1 MKNKEKLVSIIL
13 NCYNGEKYLKHALKS
28 ILRQSYKNWELI
40 FWDNRSTD
48 SSKKIFDTFKNKKF
62 KYFFSSSHTSL
73 YEARNLA
80 INKSKGQF
88 LSFVDADDMWEKNKL
103 KTQVKFFEDKKVGV
117 VYGNSWLLNETT
129 KKKKKFINYTIKDG
143 YIYNDLIQKYNV
155 GILTAI
161 IRKSCL
167 NSLKKIFDKRY
178 NIIGDYDLFIR
189 LSKKFKFKV
198 IQDPVATYRI
208 HANNLSILKKD
219 LEIKELNHWLKIN
232 KKSLGLLNYKKIK
245 KKIKNLEF
253 LNLKFKKNFIHALI
267 YFLKFIFL
275 IGNIKNLLI
284 LMLPKFFL
292 KKIMWFY

>member
-13 NCYNGEKYLKHALKS
+13 NCYNGEKYLKYALRS

-48 SSKKIFDTFKNKKF
+48 SSKKIFNTFKNKKF
-62 KYFFSSSHTSL
+62 RYFLSSSHTSL

-80 INKSKGQF
+80 INKCKGQF
-88 LSFVDADDMWEKNKL
+88 LSFLDVDDMWEENKL
-103 KTQVKFFEDKKVGV
+103 ESQVKLFEDKKVGV

-129 KKKKKFINYTIKDG
+129 KKKRKFINYNMKNG
-143 YIYNDLIQKYNV
+143 YIYNDLIQRYNV

-167 NSLKKIFDKRY
+167 KNLKKIFDKKY

-232 KKSLGLLNYKKIK
+232 KKSLGLLNCKKIK

-253 LNLKFKKNFIHALI
+253 LNLKFKKNFIHASI
-267 YFLKFIFL
+267 YFLKFIFQ
-275 IGNIKNLLI
+275 IGNIRNLLI

>member
-13 NCYNGEKYLKHALKS
+13 NCYNGEKYLKYALRS
-28 ILRQSYKNWELI
+28 ILSQSYKNWELI

-48 SSKKIFDTFKNKKF
+48 SSKKIFNTFKNKKF
-62 KYFFSSSHTSL
+62 RYFLSSSHTSL

-80 INKSKGQF
+80 INKCKGQF
-88 LSFVDADDMWEKNKL
+88 LSFLDVDDMWEENKL
-103 KTQVKFFEDKKVGV
+103 ESQVKLFEDKKVGV

-129 KKKKKFINYTIKDG
+129 KKKRKFINYNMKNG
-143 YIYNDLIQKYNV
+143 YIYNDLIQRYNV

-167 NSLKKIFDKRY
+167 KNLKKIFDKKY

-232 KKSLGLLNYKKIK
+232 KKSLGLLNCKKIK

-253 LNLKFKKNFIHALI
+253 LNLKFKKNFIHASI
-267 YFLKFIFL
+267 YFLKFIFQ
-275 IGNIKNLLI
+275 IGNIRNLLI

>member
-13 NCYNGEKYLKHALKS
+13 NCHNGEKYLKYALRS
-28 ILRQSYKNWELI
+28 ILSQSYKNWELI

-48 SSKKIFDTFKNKKF
+48 SSKKIFNTFKNKKF
-62 KYFFSSSHTSL
+62 RYFLSSSHTSL

-80 INKSKGQF
+80 INKCKGQF
-88 LSFVDADDMWEKNKL
+88 LSFLDVDDMWEENKL
-103 KTQVKFFEDKKVGV
+103 ESQVKLFEDKKVGV

-129 KKKKKFINYTIKDG
+129 KKKRKFINYTMKNG
-143 YIYNDLIQKYNV
+143 YIYNDLIQRYNV

-167 NSLKKIFDKRY
+167 KNLKKIFDKRY

-219 LEIKELNHWLKIN
+219 LEIKELNHWLKTN
-232 KKSLGLLNYKKIK
+232 KKSLGLLNCKKIK

-253 LNLKFKKNFIHALI
+253 LNLKFKKNFIYASI
-267 YFLKFIFL
+267 YFLRFIFQ
-275 IGNIKNLLI
+275 IGNIRNLLI

>member
-13 NCYNGEKYLKHALKS
+13 NCYNGEKYLKYALRS

-48 SSKKIFDTFKNKKF
+48 SSKKIFNTFKNKKF
-62 KYFFSSSHTSL
+62 RYFLSSSHTSL

-80 INKSKGQF
+80 INKCKGQF
-88 LSFVDADDMWEKNKL
+88 LSFLDVDDMWEENKL
-103 KTQVKFFEDKKVGV
+103 ESQVKLFEDKEVGV

-129 KKKKKFINYTIKDG
+129 KKKRKFINYNMKNG
-143 YIYNDLIQKYNV
+143 YIYNDLIQRYNV

-167 NSLKKIFDKRY
+167 KNLKKIFDKKY

-232 KKSLGLLNYKKIK
+232 KKSLGLLNCKKIK

-253 LNLKFKKNFIHALI
+253 LNLKFKKNFIHASI
-267 YFLKFIFL
+267 YFLKFIFQ
-275 IGNIKNLLI
+275 IGNIRNLLI

>member
-13 NCYNGEKYLKHALKS
+13 NCYNGEKYLKYALRS

-48 SSKKIFDTFKNKKF
+48 SSKKIFNTFKNKKF
-62 KYFFSSSHTSL
+62 RYFLSSSHTSL

-80 INKSKGQF
+80 INKCKGQF
-88 LSFVDADDMWEKNKL
+88 LSFLDVDDMWEENKL
-103 KTQVKFFEDKKVGV
+103 ESQVKLFEDKKVGV

-129 KKKKKFINYTIKDG
+129 KKKRKFINYTMKNG
-143 YIYNDLIQKYNV
+143 YIYNDLIQRYNV

-167 NSLKKIFDKRY
+167 KNLKKIFDKKY

-189 LSKKFKFKV
+189 LSKKFKFEV

-232 KKSLGLLNYKKIK
+232 KKSLGLLNCKKIK

-253 LNLKFKKNFIHALI
+253 LNLKFKKNFIYASI
-267 YFLKFIFL
+267 YFLRFIFQ
-275 IGNIKNLLI
+275 IGNIRNLLI

>member
-13 NCYNGEKYLKHALKS
+13 NCYNGEKYLKYALRS

-48 SSKKIFDTFKNKKF
+48 SSKKIFNTFKNKKF
-62 KYFFSSSHTSL
+62 RYFLSSTHTSL

-80 INKSKGQF
+80 INKCKGQF
-88 LSFVDADDMWEKNKL
+88 LSFLDVDDMWEKNKL
-103 KTQVKFFEDKKVGV
+103 KSQVKLFEDKKVGV

-129 KKKKKFINYTIKDG
+129 NKKRKFINYTMKNG
-143 YIYNDLIQKYNV
+143 YIYNDLIQRYNV

-167 NSLKKIFDKRY
+167 KNLKKIFDKRY

-219 LEIKELNHWLKIN
+219 LEIKELNYWLKIN
-232 KKSLGLLNYKKIK
+232 KKSLGLLNCKKIK

-253 LNLKFKKNFIHALI
+253 LNLRFKKNFMHASI
-267 YFLKFIFL
+267 YFLKFIFQ
-275 IGNIKNLLI
+275 IGNIRNLLI

>member
-232 KKSLGLLNYKKIK
+232 KKSLGLLNCKKIK

-253 LNLKFKKNFIHALI
+253 LNLKFKKNFIHASI
-267 YFLKFIFL
+267 YFLKFIFQ
-275 IGNIKNLLI
+275 IGNIRNLLI